1 MPADRLLAF
10 LRERRSHQALV
21 VDTSDSVVGL
31 ITLEDVVAE
40 LLGGVSDEFKSMQAR
55 PIRLSDGRLR
65 LPGSTRLDQIA
76 PLIGPAWRN
85 VDRTIAE
92 QITAVLGRVP
102 EPGEQLEIDGVRVE
116 VEAVEGDVIA
126 SVIVGDP
133 PRQDEG
139 TDA

>member
-1 MPADRLLAF
+1 MDA
-10 LRERRSHQALV
+10 
-21 VDTSDSVVGL
+21 SDSVVGL

-102 EPGEQLEIDGVRVE
+102 EPGEKLEIDGVRVE

-133 PRQDEG
+133 PRQVEG